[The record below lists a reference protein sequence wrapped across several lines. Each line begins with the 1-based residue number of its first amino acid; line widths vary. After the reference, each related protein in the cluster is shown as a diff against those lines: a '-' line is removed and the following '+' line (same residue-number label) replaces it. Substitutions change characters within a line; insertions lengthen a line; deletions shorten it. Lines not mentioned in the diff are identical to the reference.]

1 MKECDFLVV
10 GGGPSGM
17 TFATAVGK
25 KAKVVVVEEHEAIG
39 EPVQCTGLVTPR
51 VVEMAGARD
60 TVLNRLR
67 GGYFNFPGDQV
78 VEVRGR
84 SIKAVVVD
92 RAAFDRTCAERAMD
106 AGAEVA
112 PGERFTDARI
122 GANATAH
129 CWDSRGSFNYT
140 TKLIVG
146 ADGYKSNVA
155 KTAGL
160 GGPKDFVRGVQMDI
174 EHREEEQD
182 MLSVYLGKKVAPG
195 FFAWKIPCGEM
206 TRVGLCA
213 SLSYDAPMTYLGPLL
228 KRLGLQDKERIRVIS
243 GMIPIGSLA
252 QTYAERILVI
262 GDAAAQTK
270 PLSGGGLYTGM
281 VAAGCA
287 ARTAL
292 GCLEE
297 DDFSAEALSSYQ
309 EGWKAELGRELDR
322 GLMIRKA
329 YTKLSDRKLEEVG
342 RILSREDVREVL
354 AEGDI
359 DSPAELAPKVLKTAP
374 GLLRLAP
381 SFLRALF
388 SRSPPGNQI

>member
-1 MKECDFLVV
+1 
-10 GGGPSGM
+10 M
-17 TFATAVGK
+17 TFAATVGK
-25 KAKVVVVEEHEAIG
+25 KAKVVVVEEHETVG

-92 RAAFDRTCAERAMD
+92 RAAFDRTCKAQAED
-106 AGAEVA
+106 AGAEIA
-112 PGERFTDARI
+112 LGERFTDARI

-140 TKLIVG
+140 TRLIVG

-160 GGPKDFVRGVQMDI
+160 GGPRDFVRGVQMDI
-174 EHREEEQD
+174 QHQEEEQD
-182 MLSVYLGKKVAPG
+182 MLNVYLGKKVAPG

-213 SLSYDAPMTYLGPLL
+213 SLSNDAPMTFLNPLL
-228 KRLGLQDKERIRVIS
+228 KKLGLQDKERITVLS
-243 GMIPIGSLA
+243 GMIPIGTLT

-262 GDAAAQTK
+262 GDAAGQAK

-281 VAAGCA
+281 VAARCA
-287 ARTAL
+287 AMTAL
-292 GCLEE
+292 ESLEK
-297 DDFSAEALSSYQ
+297 DDFSAGALSSYQ
-309 EGWKAELGRELDR
+309 ERWKAELGRELDR
-322 GLMIRKA
+322 GFLIRKA
-329 YTKLSDRKLEEVG
+329 YIKLSDRRLEEAG
-342 RILSREDVREVL
+342 RILAREDVREVL
-354 AEGDI
+354 SEGDI
-359 DSPAELAPKVLKTAP
+359 DFPAELAPKVLKTAP
-374 GLLRLAP
+374 SLLKLAP

-388 SRSPPGNQI
+388 SRTPTGNQKQVGDEPEA